1 MPVDPRKL
9 AWAELAH
16 RTIPQRATVDLLRT
30 FGDPA
35 AVLGASRAQLS
46 RVVGPAVADRVL
58 AAGPREAIEAISR
71 WLEDPG
77 HDLIAWDD
85 ADYPRALLDVG
96 DAPPVL
102 FHIGRR
108 DLLNRPALAIVG
120 SRNATPQGIETAREF
135 AAALCVAG
143 LTIVSGLAEGIDT
156 AAHEGAL
163 DRTIDRGSRRA
174 DRTTGRAPDHGA
186 AGAGAP
192 AAGSTIAVVGTGP
205 DRVYPA
211 RNRDLARRI
220 AADGAL
226 LSEYFPGTPAR
237 KENFPRRNRLISGLA
252 RGVLVV
258 EATLSSGS
266 LITARL
272 AGEQGREVFAIP
284 GSIHSPF
291 ARGCH
296 KLIREGAKL
305 VETAQDVLDELGLAQ
320 PATAPSGAAVRGGN
334 AARAQ
339 RYAGPE
345 AAGHDAGAAVA
356 DAADTRGSDAMAL
369 LAALEHGPVAVDVL
383 VARTGLAASDVAAEL
398 VRLELERRVAA
409 LPGGLW
415 QRINRGR

>member
-1 MPVDPRKL
+1 MPLDPRTL

-16 RTIPQRATVDLLRT
+16 KALPQRAVVELLRA

-35 AVLGASRAQLS
+35 AVLSASRAQLS
-46 RVVGPAVADRVL
+46 RLVAPALADRVL
-58 AAGPREAIEAISR
+58 ASGPRDGIDATLR
-71 WLEDPG
+71 WLADPD
-77 HDLIAWDD
+77 HHLIAWDD
-85 ADYPRALLDVG
+85 LDYPHALLDVG

-102 FHIGRR
+102 FHVGRR

-120 SRNATPQGIETAREF
+120 SRNATPQGIATAREF
-135 AAALCVAG
+135 AAALCAAG

-163 DRTIDRGSRRA
+163 DRIANRGAGRA
-174 DRTTGRAPDHGA
+174 TGRATGR
-186 AGAGAP
+186 AGADLP

-211 RNRDLARRI
+211 GNRDLARRV
-220 AADGAL
+220 AAEGAL

-237 KENFPRRNRLISGLA
+237 KENFPRRNRLLSGLA

-291 ARGCH
+291 SRGCH

-305 VETAQDVLDELGLAQ
+305 VETAQDVLVELGWAQ
-320 PATAPSGAAVRGGN
+320 PPVAGSTTAGDPAATTPGAAGAPAATGG
-334 AARAQ
+334 ASDVDSDDSPLLRAMG
-339 RYAGPE
+339 YDSVPI
-345 AAGHDAGAAVA
+345 
-356 DAADTRGSDAMAL
+356 DTL
-369 LAALEHGPVAVDVL
+369 VL
-383 VARTGLAASDVAAEL
+383 RTGLAAAEVTAKL
-398 VRLELERRVAA
+398 VQLELEGRVAA
-409 LPGGLW
+409 RSGGLW
-415 QRINRGR
+415 QRLRQT